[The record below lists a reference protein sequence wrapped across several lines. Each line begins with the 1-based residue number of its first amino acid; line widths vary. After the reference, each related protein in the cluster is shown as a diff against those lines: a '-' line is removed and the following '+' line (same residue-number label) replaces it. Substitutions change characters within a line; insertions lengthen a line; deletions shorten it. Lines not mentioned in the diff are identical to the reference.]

1 MIRATKSGWTAMT
14 LVGLLVGA
22 ANADDLG
29 RIQITDSAAKPSE
42 AQPAPAAKAQPAPAT
57 NGAPAPT
64 TGTDAAVGACSPGG
78 GDDVGR
84 CRLCGC
90 LGRILAYNPAA
101 GFRPPQTIPID
112 RDAVIYHQ
120 YWPAKWYGQPGWR
133 MAPSF
138 PMVYMPT
145 DTTQLGVYYARV
157 PQWLP
162 NPRMYPRPPRP
173 DQWNRRV
180 VMADHPATGGVG
192 IGLEVGQPVQP
203 GEPVPDAVGSPAP
216 NALGSPA
223 PVSLGSPAPPPSM
236 KSQPA
241 PHQPPPQQQP
251 AQPSPPPHQMAPP
264 PAPGVVN

>member
-1 MIRATKSGWTAMT
+1 MIRGTKSGWTAMT
-14 LVGLLVGA
+14 LLGLLVGA
-22 ANADDLG
+22 ANADDGG
-29 RIQITDSAAKPSE
+29 RMQISDSPPQRS
-42 AQPAPAAKAQPAPAT
+42 QAQPAPAT

-216 NALGSPA
+216 PPA
-223 PVSLGSPAPPPSM
+223 M